1 MKEKLSKTAATGV
14 LGRVVRYVLH
24 YYKGLFALVLV
35 CIVVSAVSTVI
46 GSAFPQTLV
55 DDYLVPTI
63 NSGSQDFSGLFHAI
77 VRLVGIL
84 AVGVVAIF
92 AYNRIMVNISQGT
105 MRHLRDDLFHKME
118 SLPIKYFDTH
128 AHGDIMSVYTND
140 VDTLRPVSY
149 THLDVYKRQYQWK
162 PGLLPPTGIKT
173 HQCHW
178 LGGPVL

>member
-14 LGRVVRYVLH
+14 LGRVVRYMLH

-35 CIVVSAVSTVI
+35 CIVVCAVSTVI

-55 DDYLVPTI
+55 DDYIVPMI

-105 MRHLRDDLFHKME
+105 MRHLGTTSSTRWSRFPLSILIPTPM
-118 SLPIKYFDTH
+118 
-128 AHGDIMSVYTND
+128 A
-140 VDTLRPVSY
+140 TLCRC
-149 THLDVYKRQYQWK
+149 T
-162 PGLLPPTGIKT
+162 PTTWI
-173 HQCHW
+173 
-178 LGGPVL
+178 PFVR

>member
-14 LGRVVRYVLH
+14 LGRVVRYMLH

-55 DDYLVPTI
+55 DDYIVPMI

-140 VDTLRPVSY
+140 VDTLR
-149 THLDVYKRQYQWK
+149 Q
-162 PGLLPPTGIKT
+162 
-173 HQCHW
+173 
-178 LGGPVL
+178 